1 MRIVISEFISLDGV
15 VQAPGG
21 PQEDTDGGFAHGGW
35 THPFFDPEV
44 VGGAFDAALRE
55 ADALLFGRR
64 TWATMAAAW
73 PERAGD
79 PFADRMN
86 SLRKYVVS
94 GTLGESDL
102 TWDNTTLLPGAEAV
116 AEVRKL
122 RESEG
127 GNLLVMGSPTLARTL
142 IAEGLADELR
152 LIVMPVV
159 LGGGK
164 SVFPEGGARFP
175 FELVSTE
182 RASTGTLVNVYRRA
196 EAE

>member
-21 PQEDTDGGFAHGGW
+21 PQEDTDGGFTHGGW
-35 THPFFDPEV
+35 THAFFDPEV

-64 TWATMAAAW
+64 TWSVMAQAW

-86 SLRKYVVS
+86 SIRKYVVS

-102 TWDNTTLLPGAEAV
+102 TWDNTTLIPSDDAV
-116 AEVRKL
+116 AHIGKL

-127 GNLLVMGSPTLARTL
+127 GDLLVMGSPSLVRL
-142 IAEGLADELR
+142 LMSEGLVDEMR

-164 SVFPEGGARFP
+164 TIFPEDGALRA
-175 FELVSTE
+175 FELVSTT
-182 RASTGTLVNVYRRA
+182 AAPAGAQVCVYRA
-196 EAE
+196 ATPK